1 MECPS
6 VIKNILGVFMKA
18 YKSNK
23 LSFAVATLLS
33 ASAFSNPV
41 LSQDNASAELE
52 EVVVTGSR
60 ISAPGMVSTS
70 PITSISEETIDFFQ
84 EPQVEKILRTLPGVI
99 PGDGSNTNNGS
110 AGAATV
116 NLRGL
121 GPQRTLVLLD
131 GKRMVPF
138 NINGQVDVSTIPSS
152 LIERVDV
159 VTGGASAVYGSD
171 AITGAINFIL
181 KDDFEGLEISTTFNE
196 TGEGDGD
203 TDNVSL
209 IFGSSFADDKGHMVM
224 AMDYYKREQI
234 LLGQRPL
241 GLLGIDTESGA
252 NYEQFL
258 AGEAPLAAPAGCGGP
273 DVVAAGGSTT
283 AIPTRFAIVG
293 GGAGTSGQFRDD
305 GTISDTCSVFNF
317 NPYNFYQT
325 PQERYNFFASGDL
338 ELNDNTKVYG
348 SVNYTNTTVDAQVA
362 PSGTF
367 GATFN
372 LPLRNPLIGDQ
383 ARQFMIDAGNTAL
396 GNGLLAT
403 TGPAANW
410 QDINANGV
418 VDEEDYLKVQL
429 RRRTVELGARSEQF
443 DAGLWQMNFGVQ
455 GNFGKLL
462 PEWDYDV
469 SFQYGESNRTGI
481 RDGYTNLT
489 NIQNALDSFDG
500 VTCNNGDSTCVPIN
514 LFGGFGTITSEMAGY
529 ARAIALYTE
538 SYEQTVFTAV
548 ADGPVNFAQSPFAE
562 SPLLLSVGLEHRD
575 ESASFNPDECL
586 KLAPASCQG
595 GAGGNQLPV
604 SGGYMVDEFFIEGLL
619 PLVSNAPFAESLA
632 LEFGYRTSDYDV
644 VSDRA
649 NTWKLGLNWS
659 PMSSLMV
666 RVMQQEAIRA
676 PNVGELASPVVTGLA
691 NATGDPCSVG
701 NAANITPELAALCIS
716 TGMVAA
722 QVGTVQDVISGQV
735 SIISGSDLTS
745 PPDVETAETFTAGF
759 VWTPETDLLINP
771 TISVDYYD
779 IEIEDTIGNFSAQ
792 EILDACYDAGLQSEC
807 AKIRRIGGDLTI
819 SGAGIESFTTNLKS
833 ARAEGIEA
841 SFNFG
846 ISLGD
851 MGDLNFNGILN
862 HYLKNESQSSE
873 FSRVIDCNGHYSTSC
888 DPLAETR
895 WVQRTTWNK
904 DAYSVSLQWRHIGE
918 TSIEPVERD
927 AVFPAFRSI
936 DAQDYFDLFAS
947 YTMNDTYTFS
957 ASVDNLLDE
966 EPPVVGNEAGD
977 TSSNSGNTFPSLYDT
992 LGRVY
997 RVGFTARF

>member
-1 MECPS
+1 M
-6 VIKNILGVFMKA
+6 NLMK
-18 YKSNK
+18 KK
-23 LSFAVATLLS
+23 LSFTIAVALSAGGLS
-33 ASAFSNPV
+33 ASVFAQNE
-41 LSQDNASAELE
+41 NNMELE

-99 PGDGSNTNNGS
+99 PGDGSNTNNGT
-110 AGAATV
+110 AGAATI

-138 NINGQVDVSTIPSS
+138 NTNGQVDVSTIPSS
-152 LIERVDV
+152 LIERVDL

-181 KDDFEGLEISTTFNE
+181 KDDFEGLEVSTTYSE
-196 TGEGDGD
+196 TGEGDGG

-209 IFGSSFADDKGHMVM
+209 IFGSGFAGDKGHMVM
-224 AMDYYKREQI
+224 AMDYYSRDQI

-241 GLLGIDTESGA
+241 GLLGIDTASGA

-258 AGEAPLAAPAGCGGP
+258 AGENPLAAPAGCGGP

-293 GGAGTSGQFRDD
+293 GGAGTSGQFRED
-305 GTISDTCSVFNF
+305 GTLGSECSRFNF

-325 PQERYNFFASGDL
+325 PQKRYNFFASGDL
-338 ELNDNTKVYG
+338 ELSDNASVYG

-367 GATFN
+367 GSTFN
-372 LPLRNPLIGDQ
+372 LPLRNPLIGEQ

-396 GNGLLAT
+396 SNGLLKT
-403 TGPAANW
+403 TGAAPNW
-410 QDINANGV
+410 EDVNANGL
-418 VDEEDYLKVQL
+418 VDEQDYLLVQL
-429 RRRTVELGARSEQF
+429 RRRTVELGARSERF
-443 DAGLWQMNFGVQ
+443 DSGLWQMNFGLE

-462 PEWDYDV
+462 PEWEYDV
-469 SFQYGESNRTGI
+469 SVQYGESNRTGI

-489 NIQNALDSFDG
+489 NIQNALDTFDG

-514 LFGGFGTITSEMAGY
+514 LFGGFGTITPEMAGY
-529 ARAIALYTE
+529 ARAIAIYTE
-538 SYEQTVFTAV
+538 EYEQTVFSAIT
-548 ADGPVNFAQSPFAE
+548 DGPVNFIQSRLADG
-562 SPLLLSVGLEHRD
+562 PLLLSVGVEHRD

-595 GAGGNQLPV
+595 GAGGNQLPI
-604 SGGYMVDEFFIEGLL
+604 SGGYMVDEFFVEGLL
-619 PLVSNAPFAESLA
+619 PLVSNKAFAESLA
-632 LEFGYRTSDYDV
+632 LEFGYRSSDYDV
-644 VSDRA
+644 VADRA
-649 NTWKLGLNWS
+649 HTWKLGLNWTPS
-659 PMSSLMV
+659 SSLMF
-666 RVMQQEAIRA
+666 RIMQQEAIRA
-676 PNVGELASPVVTGLA
+676 PNVGELASPVVTSLG
-691 NATGDPCSVG
+691 NSTGDPCSIG
-701 NAANITPELAALCIS
+701 NAGNISAELQALCIS

-722 QVGTVQDVISGQV
+722 QVGSVQDVISGQV
-735 SIISGSDLTS
+735 SLISGSDQTN

-759 VWTPETDLLINP
+759 VWTPESTLFSNP
-771 TISVDYYD
+771 SLSIDYYD
-779 IEIEDTIGNFSAQ
+779 IEIEDTIGEFSAQ
-792 EILDACYDAGLQSEC
+792 EILDACYVAGLVSEC
-807 AKIRRIGGDLTI
+807 AKIKRIGGDLTI
-819 SGAGIESFTTNLKS
+819 SGAGLESFTTNLKS
-833 ARAEGIEA
+833 ARSEGIEA

-846 ISLGD
+846 VSLGD
-851 MGDLNFNGILN
+851 MGDLNFNGMVN
-862 HYLKNESQSSE
+862 YYLTAESQSSE
-873 FSRVIDCNGHYSTSC
+873 FSRVIDCNGNYSTSC
-888 DPLAETR
+888 APLAKTR
-895 WVQRTTWNK
+895 WVQRTTWSK
-904 DAYSVSLQWRHIGE
+904 DAYSVSLLWRHIGK

-927 AVFPAFRSI
+927 SVFEAFRSI
-936 DAQDYFDLFAS
+936 DSQNYFDLFGS
-947 YTMNDTYTFS
+947 YTLNDTYTFS
-957 ASVDNLLDE
+957 ASVDNVFDE

-997 RVGFTARF
+997 RFGFTAKF